1 MATKRTSLVK
11 EYHEHFL
18 EHLACV
24 SPLIESQ
31 CVQLFMGCLGAP
43 LGIDV
48 ELKNPQSPEVATVA
62 DPGFYIRVC
71 HLKISYTIR

>member
-1 MATKRTSLVK
+1 MATKRTRLVE

-18 EHLACV
+18 EHLARV
-24 SPLIESQ
+24 GPLIESR
-31 CVQLFMGCLGAP
+31 CVQLFTGCLGAP

-48 ELKNPQSPEVATVA
+48 ELNNPQSPEAATVA
-62 DPGFYIRVC
+62 ALGFYTRVC